1 MDGKPGRQSL
11 RKCPECGSK
20 NVKKIAY
27 GLPAPGYDWPDDV
40 VMGGCCVS
48 ENDPTRHCGEC
59 GHEWGR
65 PHPLP
70 EGETDTDVPL

>member
-1 MDGKPGRQSL
+1 MTKRSPKPRCGR
-11 RKCPECGSK
+11 CPECGSE

-27 GLPAPGYDWPDDV
+27 GLPAPDVHWPDDV
-40 VMGGCCVS
+40 VMGGCCITG
-48 ENDPTRHCGEC
+48 NDPTRHCGEC

-70 EGETDTDVPL
+70 EGETDTDEPL